1 MRSSRPLALLVA
13 ALTLAHAATAAAATG
28 PPLCQT
34 DCASAVPLPAGSLP
48 FGITRGPLGS
58 MWFARNDAL
67 ARVDHRGQI
76 TTYPV
81 PTPDPGLRWVL
92 ADPRGVVWFTE
103 SDKIGRITPR
113 GTITE

>member
-13 ALTLAHAATAAAATG
+13 ALTLAHAATAAATG

-34 DCASAVPLPAGSLP
+34 DCASAVPLSAGSLP

-67 ARVDHRGQI
+67 ARIDHRGQI

-81 PTPDPGLRWVL
+81 PTPDPGLCWVL